1 MAGLAAFGLS
11 LVAGGFPA
19 LTESLYGQGIG
30 PPLALMLSALTGVVP
45 LSVAELLIAA
55 FLLWQVV
62 SGAMGLRHV
71 YLGQRRLKNALAAG
85 SLRLG
90 RDIGLLVLL
99 FYVLWGFNYARA
111 PLAERLDLPAGTR
124 ADAEEL
130 SALADEMIKRT
141 NAAYLALYGVPDR
154 GSETTLPWNDGGAL
168 QSELDHGW
176 GLITRELEL
185 PPHAG
190 VRYGPV
196 KRLLSVWLLERLGLQ
211 GFYFPYTGEANVR
224 GQLPAL
230 VRPVSMGHEMA
241 HQRGYAPEAEASF
254 LGFMAAS
261 RSRHPHARYSAFV
274 FAQRHLLAA
283 LGQVDRERAQALA
296 GQRLP
301 GVQRDIEAYVE
312 YLRRIYSPVSE
323 VASRVNDAYLRSNR
337 VEGGVANYGM
347 VTRLLIAYAR
357 DRGGTLSPL

>member
-1 MAGLAAFGLS
+1 MAGLAVFGVSQIAAL
-11 LVAGGFPA
+11 FPA
-19 LTESLYGQGIG
+19 LTESLYGKGIG
-30 PPLALMLSALTGVVP
+30 PRLALMLSSLTGIVP
-45 LSVAELLIAA
+45 LSLGEFLIAA

-62 SGAMGLRHV
+62 SGILGLRHV

-99 FYVLWGFNYARA
+99 FYVLWGFNYARV
-111 PLAERLDLPAGTR
+111 PLGERLGLPAGSG
-124 ADAEEL
+124 AEAEEL
-130 SALADEMIKRT
+130 ATLADEMVKRA
-141 NAAYLALYGVPDR
+141 NAAYLGLYGVPDR
-154 GSETTLPWNDGGAL
+154 GEETTLPWNDGGAL

-176 GLITRELEL
+176 GLITRELQL

-224 GQLPAL
+224 GELPAL

-283 LGQVDRERAQALA
+283 LAQVDRERAGELA
-296 GQRLP
+296 GRRLP
-301 GVQRDIEAYVE
+301 GVQRDIDAYME
-312 YLRRIYSPVSE
+312 YLRSIYSPASE
-323 VASRVNDAYLRSNR
+323 VASKVNDAYLRSNR

-357 DRGGTLSPL
+357 ERGGTLSPL